1 MNVSWEFLHSTV
13 LLPCCR
19 FWYNFRLNINSW
31 DLFRAWHQDFS
42 EDYFLQSTPLNVI
55 PNLHP
60 LRYFFAFDGN
70 LSKFHLMTNVTSGMS
85 FFYWMFD
92 KPPISRLPL
101 NIFTWQ
107 KEQIVLSAN
116 FRFPFFSLLI
126 KIERKKVPWELLQT
140 CCFFHS

>member
-1 MNVSWEFLHSTV
+1 MNVSWEFLHSTIS
-13 LLPCCR
+13 LPCCQ

-60 LRYFFAFDGN
+60 LRYFFCVWWKPFQISPND
-70 LSKFHLMTNVTSGMS
+70 KCDIRNVL
-85 FFYWMFD
+85 FYWMFD
-92 KPPISRLPL
+92 KPPIRRLPL

-107 KEQIVLSAN
+107 KKQIVLSAN

-126 KIERKKVPWELLQT
+126 KIERKKVSWELSQT